1 MVADVSNAVTS
12 RILVFAG
19 ADDDMIDAAIRDI
32 AHVTVLRAGD
42 REAACAALAEADAL
56 VSADHAWGE
65 DIAAALRAAPRLR
78 WIQLTTAGFDRL
90 ERTAIRD
97 DVKVSTI
104 GDAGAGMVS
113 EHAVTL
119 LLALARQV
127 PAMVAAQSR
136 SEWTFADLG
145 KRVRSLR
152 DLKVT
157 VLGFGHTGRAIA
169 RLAMAFGAQ
178 VKGVARSARRDSATG
193 CEVLAISALHET
205 LADSD
210 AVVITLPLNAATSGL
225 LGQDAFASMKPGAM
239 LVNVSRGRI
248 VVTDAL
254 IDALN
259 SGHLAGAAVDVTD
272 PEPLPADHP
281 LWQTRNVLISPHVA
295 WAGGGMRQREIVA
308 MKVVDNVRR
317 FAAGDLPEDL
327 ADLAPVGNQ
336 RT

>member
-1 MVADVSNAVTS
+1 MSSAVTC

-19 ADDDMIDAAIRDI
+19 ADDDLIDAAIGTID
-32 AHVTVLRAGD
+32 HVTVLRAAD
-42 REAACAALAEADAL
+42 REAACAALADADAL

-65 DIAAALRAAPRLR
+65 DIAAALRTAPRLR
-78 WIQLTTAGFDRL
+78 WVQLTTAGFDRL
-90 ERTAIRD
+90 ERTTIRG

-113 EHAVTL
+113 EHAITL
-119 LLALARQV
+119 LLALSRQV

-145 KRVRSLR
+145 KRVRGLR
-152 DLKVT
+152 DLNLT

-169 RLAMAFGAQ
+169 RLAMAFGAR
-178 VKGVARSARRDSATG
+178 VRGVARSARRDSATG
-193 CEVLAISALHET
+193 CQVLALSALHEV

-225 LGQDAFASMKPGAM
+225 FDADALASMKPGAM

-259 SGHLAGAAVDVTD
+259 SGRLAGAALDVTD

-281 LWQTRNVLISPHVA
+281 LWRTPHVLISPHVA
-295 WAGGGMRQREIVA
+295 WAGGGMRQRENVA
-308 MKVVDNVRR
+308 TKVADNVRR
-317 FAAGDLPEDL
+317 FAAGERPDDL
-327 ADLAPVGNQ
+327 ADLAPAGHQ
-336 RT
+336 RN